1 MALSRSNRESVVRME
16 FLCQDFKLT
25 FITRYGNDRNGRMQV
40 SNMGNCISD
49 NYNLFS
55 FECTGFHCKLT
66 LLTLQTLLA
75 SIVVVVLVVV
85 VYFLTR

>member
-1 MALSRSNRESVVRME
+1 
-16 FLCQDFKLT
+16 
-25 FITRYGNDRNGRMQV
+25 MQV